1 MRANSK
7 ALGFL
12 KRGEIMTNKKEYIG
26 KRVRFMR
33 SSDPYTKLVY
43 GDEGVVVSVDALGT
57 VHIKWD
63 NGSSLGMIT
72 EEGDRFQIVK

>member
-1 MRANSK
+1 
-7 ALGFL
+7 
-12 KRGEIMTNKKEYIG
+12 MTNKQQEITG

-33 SSDPYTKLVY
+33 SSDPYTKLQY
-43 GDEGVVVSVDALGT
+43 GDEGVVTTVDDLGT

-63 NGSSLGMIT
+63 NGSTLGMIT

>member
-1 MRANSK
+1 MSTNSN
-7 ALGFL
+7 L
-12 KRGEIMTNKKEYIG
+12 IG

-43 GDEGVVVSVDALGT
+43 GDEGIVMSVDALGT

-63 NGSSLGMIT
+63 NGSTLGMIT
-72 EEGDRFQIVK
+72 EEGDRFQIVRTELPTTITDCKV